1 MARKT
6 TQRIDIEGKVF
17 EAQLER
23 AKELFGSHNYQISFY
38 DERIAFVCIAS
49 PSQVIDAW
57 RVNAKFTIQT
67 LDKRKGAYVDSLDL
81 EHVLEAMKGEQ
92 FIYCIYW
99 IVLNA

>member
-67 LDKRKGAYVDSLDL
+67 LDKRKGSYIDSCDL
-81 EHVLEAMKGEQ
+81 EHVLAVIEGEQ
-92 FIYCIYW
+92 FIYCTYW

>member
-6 TQRIDIEGKVF
+6 IQRIDIEGKVF

-49 PSQVIDAW
+49 PSQVKDAW
-57 RVNAKFTIQT
+57 RVDAKFTIQT
-67 LDKRKGAYVDSLDL
+67 LDKRKGSYIDSCDL
-81 EHVLEAMKGEQ
+81 EHVLAVIEGEQ
-92 FIYCIYW
+92 FIYCTYW